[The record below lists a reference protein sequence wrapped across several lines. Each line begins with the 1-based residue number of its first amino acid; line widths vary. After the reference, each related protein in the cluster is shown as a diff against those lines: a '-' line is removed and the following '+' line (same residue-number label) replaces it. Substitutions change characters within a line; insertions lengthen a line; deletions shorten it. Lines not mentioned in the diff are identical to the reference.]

1 MSLLKAIP
9 RSRAEL
15 RRPETRHHRGRLL
28 RALFLGILIAAL
40 GATALAALVRAET
53 KDAAD
58 LPASARPEGLSL
70 YIEATSRGT
79 LTYVCGRTDA
89 MAWAWILR
97 ASDAT
102 LRDAANRKI
111 GTFTSRVAVIPPPS
125 HPKSNWDGSDG
136 ASLVAA
142 LEMSA
147 QFPGEDRFWERY
159 EVRSRTG
166 TGRFT
171 AAKSIVRVSTAW
183 KIRPETKCDASRAG
197 TVTRLPYRATI
208 LFFK

>member
-1 MSLLKAIP
+1 MQGWSGMSVSKAAP
-9 RSRAEL
+9 RSSAEPT
-15 RRPETRHHRGRLL
+15 RPAGRNHRGRLL
-28 RALFLGILIAAL
+28 RELFLGILMAAL

-97 ASDAT
+97 ASGAT

-111 GTFTSRVAVIPPPS
+111 GTFMSRV
-125 HPKSNWDGSDG
+125 
-136 ASLVAA
+136 
-142 LEMSA
+142 
-147 QFPGEDRFWERY
+147 
-159 EVRSRTG
+159 T
-166 TGRFT
+166 
-171 AAKSIVRVSTAW
+171 
-183 KIRPETKCDASRAG
+183 
-197 TVTRLPYRATI
+197 
-208 LFFK
+208 

>member
-1 MSLLKAIP
+1 MSVSKAAR
-9 RSRAEL
+9 RSGAEPT
-15 RRPETRHHRGRLL
+15 RPAGRHHRGRLL
-28 RALFLGILIAAL
+28 RAFFLGILIAAL

-58 LPASARPEGLSL
+58 LPASARPEGLSV
-70 YIEATSRGT
+70 YIEATSSGT

-111 GTFTSRVAVIPPPS
+111 GTFMSRVTVIPPPS
-125 HPKSNWDGSDG
+125 HPKSNWNGSDG

-142 LEMSA
+142 LEMAS
-147 QFPGEDRFWERY
+147 QFPGEDRVWERY
-159 EVRSRTG
+159 EVQSRTG

-183 KIRPETKCDASRAG
+183 KIRPETTCDATRAG
-197 TVTRLPYRATI
+197 AITRFPYRATV